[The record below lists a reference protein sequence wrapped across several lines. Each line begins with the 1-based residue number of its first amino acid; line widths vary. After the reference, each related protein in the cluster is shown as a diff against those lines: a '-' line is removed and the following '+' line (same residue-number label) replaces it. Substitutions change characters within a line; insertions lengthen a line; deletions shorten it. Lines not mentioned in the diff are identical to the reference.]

1 MKKIL
6 KLVIRMKL
14 LQTFAATFLTCWILS
29 TESNAQTSI
38 LYGQTKLNQNLVAGQ
53 NATFNFSGT
62 AGQIIRIQM
71 TQVSGNFIPTFD
83 LLGPNGVLLKTVSDP
98 ANRSA
103 RLDFFTLPLSGTYVI
118 VCRDT
123 PGTNI
128 GGYNLTLIDCLGQNA
143 ADNERGEL
151 ISGQPK
157 TATLVSSDMDAFSFP
172 GVVGEIITIQ
182 MSQVSGNFI
191 PTFELLA
198 PDGHLLKSVTDP
210 ATRSARLAL
219 FPLPVSGTFVVICR
233 DTPGSNVGGYSLSFT
248 SVICSDCDGDGL
260 PDSWERQY
268 FPDLSYGID
277 DDPDGDHLKN
287 RDEFTKGTDP
297 SKADTDGDG
306 FQDAIEVGFGSDPL
320 NINSKPTNDL
330 RVFVHTIDVEFITLT
345 GIHYQ
350 LQASRDFQQWENLG
364 IQIQGDNNLFRT
376 NIDVRGTGYNFFRA
390 PAISQ
395 P

>member
-1 MKKIL
+1 MKFIQ
-6 KLVIRMKL
+6 L
-14 LQTFAATFLTCWILS
+14 LTTFLLGSWMFSL
-29 TESNAQTSI
+29 ESKGQIQITF
-38 LYGQTKLNQNLVAGQ
+38 GQTKLNQSLVAGQ
-53 NATFNFSGT
+53 NTVFNFSGT
-62 AGQIIRIQM
+62 AGQVISIQM
-71 TQVSGNFIPTFD
+71 TQVSGDFVPTFD
-83 LLGPNGVLLKTVSDP
+83 LLGPTGNSLKSVSDP
-98 ANRSA
+98 ATRSA
-103 RLDFFTLPLSGTYVI
+103 RLALFVLPSTGTYVI
-118 VCRDT
+118 ICRDT
-123 PGTNI
+123 PGTNV
-128 GGYNLTLIDCLGQNA
+128 GGYNLTLIDCLGQNNS
-143 ADNERGEL
+143 DNDRGVL
-151 ISGQPK
+151 ISGQFK
-157 TATLVSSDMDAFSFP
+157 TATLVGSDMDAFSFS

-182 MSQVSGNFI
+182 MTQSSGDFV
-191 PTFELLA
+191 PTFDLLD
-198 PDGHLLKSVTDP
+198 PNGTLLKTVSDG

-219 FPLPVSGTFVVICR
+219 FRLPVSGQFSLICR
-233 DTPGSNVGGYSLSFT
+233 DTPGYNVGGYTLSFT
-248 SVICSDCDGDGL
+248 SVVCSDCDGDGL

-320 NINSKPTNDL
+320 NINSKPTSDL
-330 RVFVHTIDVEFITLT
+330 RVFVHTIDIEFITLT